1 MVGNFQYVLYV
12 AAFVHV
18 LYAKYYLVFE
28 ILSGIT
34 LDLQNR
40 SAAHQ
45 LGNFCPPSTKLS
57 LHRST
62 PHHFVSYTSV
72 KVWSLKLDSL
82 YTFFKHET
90 HTSPFSNNSFS
101 CLDQREETLDAEAEV
116 FTGDLN
122 TQQII
127 INNCERLYLLYMLM
141 CMEEQKIYLLLCFR
155 LAAWITVPDVI
166 MNLLTCQIV
175 P

>member
-1 MVGNFQYVLYV
+1 MVGTFQYALYV

-18 LYAKYYLVFE
+18 LHAKSYLVFE

-72 KVWSLKLDSL
+72 KCKIRLFIHL
-82 YTFFKHET
+82 FKT
-90 HTSPFSNNSFS
+90 
-101 CLDQREETLDAEAEV
+101 
-116 FTGDLN
+116 
-122 TQQII
+122 
-127 INNCERLYLLYMLM
+127 
-141 CMEEQKIYLLLCFR
+141 
-155 LAAWITVPDVI
+155 
-166 MNLLTCQIV
+166 
-175 P
+175 